1 MDTDKFIQ
9 ERDGEL
15 YVGPSRVL
23 VENIAIAR
31 GWGQT
36 PEEIQENFPSLT
48 LTQVY
53 GAILYYLERQEEL
66 DARFAADQRIR
77 DEFWEAHRAAHA
89 EFHDPMRARIEAA
102 RQQKRELDVHANEA
116 AEA

>member
-1 MDTDKFIQ
+1 MDTDKLIQ
-9 ERDGEL
+9 ERHGEL

-31 GWGQT
+31 GWGQA

-48 LTQVY
+48 LIQVY
-53 GAILYYLERQEEL
+53 GALLYYLERQEEL
-66 DARFAADQRIR
+66 DARFAEDQRIR
-77 DEFWEAHRAAHA
+77 DERHAAHRAAHA
-89 EFHDPMRARIEAA
+89 EFHDAMRARIEAA
-102 RQQKRELDVHANEA
+102 RQRKRELDVHGNEA